1 MNTML
6 RVAFAAILL
15 VPLAGQAASS
25 DLANMVQAEYDFA
38 AAAKREG
45 YKASFLKFLSEDAVM
60 FGNGP
65 VPGRKRV
72 AERPDLP
79 GLLEWY
85 PDYAIVANTGDV
97 GFSTGPWV
105 YSNEG
110 KPSAFGHFFS
120 IWRKQSDGKWLNA
133 LDLGVDHDEQKPA
146 PERLQVTAAAGHAA
160 APSDRTKDIRDA
172 ETRFAKL
179 ASASGYAAA
188 AESMAHPNLRVYRGG
203 HAPQAGASQALP
215 LLKEQNATATPTL
228 DYASGSGDFGYAYG
242 SIAKRSFVHV
252 WKQDAGKWQLLA
264 DILTP
269 VPEPPKA
276 Q

>member
-1 MNTML
+1 ML
-6 RVAFAAILL
+6 GIAIAAMLI
-15 VPLAGQAASS
+15 AQAAAS

-45 YKASFLKFLSEDAVM
+45 YQASFLKFLAEDAVM
-60 FGNGP
+60 FGDGP

-79 GLLEWY
+79 GLLQWY
-85 PDYAIVANTGDV
+85 PDYAIIASTGDV

-105 YSNEG
+105 YSTEG

-120 IWRKQSDGKWLNA
+120 IWRKQPDGKWLNA
-133 LDLGVDHDEQKPA
+133 LDLGVDHDEQEPA
-146 PERLQVTAAAGHAA
+146 PEKLQITAAPGRAT
-160 APSDRTKDIRDA
+160 APNSDRTKDIREA
-172 ETRFAKL
+172 ETQFAKL

-203 HAPQAGASQALP
+203 HAPQAGARQALS
-215 LLKEQNATATPTL
+215 LLKAQNATGAPTL